1 VSANPRELFAAGE
14 PLALTPPEGVPGL
27 RLEKLTFEEELGRPY
42 RLQLDLIATEGRI
55 DAKQVL
61 ARPMAVHLNLGT
73 EKARHFHGLV
83 SEFRFQG
90 LVGTQPTY
98 SATLRPWLW
107 FLSKTQNCRIFQ
119 NQNAPDIIK
128 EVFRGYREFADFEE
142 DELAR
147 DYEKREFL
155 VQYQES
161 DLAFVTRVMEEFGLY
176 YYFRHE
182 LDRHTLVLCDSPNA
196 HFAEPGYESLPF
208 LPPDRQRQEH
218 VEHIDHWTQVARV
231 EPGAQSFQH
240 FRYEQPNKLLS
251 GTELD
256 NTYPTPAELEVYTYP
271 AAIAN
276 LEEGMARVLLA
287 VERQRCAGE
296 QSEGSTNCRAVSC
309 GRRLAMTEHE
319 IANYNTEYLVVSNI
333 VQIRAHDLASG
344 AVAAGDLVRSD
355 FVARAA
361 SEQFRLARLTPRPV
375 IHGVQTAVVAGP
387 EGQEIC
393 TDGTGRVRV
402 RFHWD
407 RRGPLAS
414 GQFDSPAGP
423 APASCW
429 IRVSQVWAGAG
440 FGAVHLP
447 RVGQEVIVEFLDGDP
462 DRPIIVGRVYNGS
475 HEAPFAAPTQSGI
488 RSATVYGRLN
498 NYNEIRFED
507 RKGAEEFHVQAERDQ
522 TLLVKRN
529 RTEQIGADDQSTVD
543 GNRNQH
549 VKGSL
554 EVGVGDLQSGL
565 ATLAAGGAR
574 LSAAQSL
581 DLRTGGGGPAEA
593 LDEGTLRLTATRKIV
608 LICGETQLELNPD
621 AIVLRA
627 GKGASLKL
635 DANLAGASKD
645 GAAKLTLDGTVKIS
659 GTSVD
664 LAGPGGIHL
673 NS

>member
-1 VSANPRELFAAGE
+1 MSADPRELFPAGE

-27 RLEKLTFEEELGRPY
+27 KLEKLTLEEELGRPY

-55 DAKQVL
+55 DPKQVL
-61 ARPMAVHLNLGT
+61 ARPMAVHLNLGP

-90 LVGTQPTY
+90 LVGKQPTY

-119 NQNAPDIIK
+119 NQSAPDIIK

-142 DELAR
+142 TELAGN
-147 DYEKREFL
+147 YEKREFL

-161 DLAFVTRVMEEFGLY
+161 DLAFVTRLMEESGLY
-176 YYFRHE
+176 YYFRHA
-182 LDRHTLVLCDSPNA
+182 LDRHTLVLCDSPDA
-196 HFAEPGYESLPF
+196 HAAEPGYASLPF
-208 LPPDRQRQEH
+208 LPPDGQRQEH
-218 VEHIDHWTQVARV
+218 VEHIDYWTEVARV

-240 FRYEQPNKLLS
+240 FRDEQPNKLFS

-256 NTYPTPAELEVYTYP
+256 GTYPTPAELEVYAYP
-271 AAIAN
+271 TVIAD
-276 LEEGMARVLLA
+276 LEDGMRRVKLA
-287 VERQRCAGE
+287 VERQRCAG
-296 QSEGSTNCRAVSC
+296 QRSHGSTNCRAVIC
-309 GRRLAMTEHE
+309 GRHLAMTKHD
-319 IANYNTEYLVVSNI
+319 IKDYNIEYLIVSNI

-344 AVAAGDLVRSD
+344 AIAPGDLVRSD

-375 IHGVQTAVVAGP
+375 IHGVQTAVVVGP
-387 EGQEIC
+387 KGEEIC
-393 TDGTGRVRV
+393 TDGAGRVRV

-414 GQFDSPAGP
+414 GQFDSPSGP

-475 HEAPFAAPTQSGI
+475 HEAPFSAPTQSGI

-507 RKGAEEFHVQAERDQ
+507 RKGAEEFHLQAERDQ
-522 TLLVKRN
+522 SLLVKRN
-529 RTEQIGADDQSTVD
+529 RSEQIGANDQLMVEGDRSE
-543 GNRNQH
+543 Q
-549 VKGSL
+549 VKGYQDLSIGNLDPSL
-554 EVGVGDLQSGL
+554 AKLMV
-565 ATLAAGGAR
+565 GGAR
-574 LSAAQSL
+574 VTATHSL
-581 DLRTGGGGPAEA
+581 DLRSGAGGATDPLEA
-593 LDEGTLRLTATRKIV
+593 GALRLTATKKIV
-608 LICGETQLELNPD
+608 LVCGQTQLELNPD
-621 AIVLRA
+621 SIVLRA
-627 GKGASLKL
+627 GKGASLQL
-635 DANLAGASKD
+635 DATLVGASKSE
-645 GAAKLTLDGTVKIS
+645 ASKLTLDGTVKIA
-659 GTSVD
+659 GTTVD
-664 LAGPGGIHL
+664 ITGPGGIHL